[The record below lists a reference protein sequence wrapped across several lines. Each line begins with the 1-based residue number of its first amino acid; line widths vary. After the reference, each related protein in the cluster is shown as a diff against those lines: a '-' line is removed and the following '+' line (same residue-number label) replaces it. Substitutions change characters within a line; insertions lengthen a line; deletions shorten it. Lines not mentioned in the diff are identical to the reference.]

1 MWHRAFGLG
10 GGYTLLA
17 AVRLPAAAAAEAADT
32 SPSPS
37 PPPSASSFASRITLT
52 TDLPDAVTL
61 HWGVRPSRK
70 ARKRRGRGGG
80 DGPDWLAPPGALLPR
95 GSAEAPGGG
104 AAETPLPVCSDGDCL
119 AANVAGDPV
128 KLRRVDIDV
137 PASIEESGDV
147 AALVFVLRADDGT
160 KWWRDGG
167 GNFVVPLARA
177 ASTRDGSR
185 DPLSGYESDD
195 GRSSDKVYEACS
207 FEDELSCDVVEC
219 ELGSKGWTLMH
230 RFHRAADLLERELRR
245 AEKLRSSGGGQA
257 AADEAAAEA
266 LSTIFVWLRYSAA
279 RHLTWQR
286 NYNTQPRLLG
296 EAQSRLSLALAAA
309 HGRLRGEA
317 QEWAR
322 AALSCVGRGQGAQA
336 VRDEI
341 LNVMHRH
348 RIPERAD
355 TW

>member
-1 MWHRAFGLG
+1 M
-10 GGYTLLA
+10 
-17 AVRLPAAAAAEAADT
+17 
-32 SPSPS
+32 
-37 PPPSASSFASRITLT
+37 
-52 TDLPDAVTL
+52 
-61 HWGVRPSRK
+61 RPSRK
-70 ARKRRGRGGG
+70 ARKRRGKGG
-80 DGPDWLAPPGALLPR
+80 DAGDWLPPPEALLPA

-104 AAETPLPVCSDGDCL
+104 AAETPLAACVDSDCL
-119 AANVAGDPV
+119 AANVSGDPV
-128 KLRRVDIDV
+128 RLRRVDIDV
-137 PASIEESGDV
+137 PVSIEESGDV

-167 GNFVVPLARA
+167 GNFAVPLATA
-177 ASTRDGSR
+177 GSAPDGSR

-195 GRSSDKVYEACS
+195 GRSSAKVYEACA

-230 RFHRAADLLERELRR
+230 RFNRAADVLERELRR
-245 AEKLRSSGGGQA
+245 AEKLKTSSSADASA
-257 AADEAAAEA
+257 AADEAAAAA

-296 EAQSRLSLALAAA
+296 EAQARLSAALAAA

-341 LNVMHRH
+341 LNIMHRH
-348 RIPERAD
+348 KIPEKAG

>member
-1 MWHRAFGLG
+1 M
-10 GGYTLLA
+10 
-17 AVRLPAAAAAEAADT
+17 
-32 SPSPS
+32 
-37 PPPSASSFASRITLT
+37 
-52 TDLPDAVTL
+52 
-61 HWGVRPSRK
+61 
-70 ARKRRGRGGG
+70 
-80 DGPDWLAPPGALLPR
+80 
-95 GSAEAPGGG
+95 
-104 AAETPLPVCSDGDCL
+104 
-119 AANVAGDPV
+119 
-128 KLRRVDIDV
+128 
-137 PASIEESGDV
+137 
-147 AALVFVLRADDGT
+147 
-160 KWWRDGG
+160 
-167 GNFVVPLARA
+167 PLARA
-177 ASTRDGSR
+177 ASGLDGSKER
-185 DPLSGYESDD
+185 LSGHESDDD
-195 GRSSDKVYEACS
+195 GRSSSKVYESCT

-230 RFHRAADLLERELRR
+230 RFNRASDLLERELRR
-245 AEKLRSSGGGQA
+245 AEKLESSENA
-257 AADEAAAEA
+257 SAADEAAAAA

-296 EAQSRLSLALAAA
+296 EAQSRLSLALAGA

-348 RIPERAD
+348 KISEKAG